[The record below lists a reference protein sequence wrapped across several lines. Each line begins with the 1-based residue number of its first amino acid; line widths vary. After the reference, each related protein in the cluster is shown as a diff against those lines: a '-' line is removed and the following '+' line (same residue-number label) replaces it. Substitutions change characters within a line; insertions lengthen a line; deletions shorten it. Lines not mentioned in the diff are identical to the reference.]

1 MASQPTNSSLADR
14 YAQMSRIS
22 EMLDSLIGLDTATPS
37 GTFTTGPNR
46 GLPVAAMPP
55 SATPFRQKSGPRR
68 VSKVTAETARA
79 RADREARPAKQ
90 AERFARN
97 APKPPA
103 LLARADQTSSGPSQL
118 YGDPPMFPRGMTPEQ
133 LEKYMQESRGRLSK
147 SDTSPPKQPRPGP
160 RPAPYSTR
168 GVGEKMAAPVGRP
181 ETKAAPRR
189 QPIGPSAL
197 STTLSRIDATPA
209 SSIYRSAPG
218 LTAEDFRQAQETM
231 DLGQTQRAFD
241 IGYATQARQLADE
254 DIARTQAGYAAGD
267 EAFRQ
272 RMAELDADAYAK
284 HMAAQRAGRRAATA
298 TGRASQAADAMGN
311 QYYFDPLAAFGRAMG
326 FGQ

>member
-79 RADREARPAKQ
+79 RAERAGRPAKL

-97 APKPPA
+97 APKPPS
-103 LLARADQTSSGPSQL
+103 LLAREEP
-118 YGDPPMFPRGMTPEQ
+118 TPTTA
-133 LEKYMQESRGRLSK
+133 KPAAK
-147 SDTSPPKQPRPGP
+147 GP

>member
-1 MASQPTNSSLADR
+1 MASNPPTSTLADR
-14 YAQMSRIS
+14 YQEQMARIS
-22 EMLDSLIGLDTATPS
+22 SILDELLGINTSATPTPS
-37 GTFTTGPNR
+37 ATFTSGPNR

-68 VSKVTAETARA
+68 SSKVTSETRAARTARA
-79 RADREARPAKQ
+79 ERPAKL

-103 LLARADQTSSGPSQL
+103 LLARDTQPTAKTKPSA
-118 YGDPPMFPRGMTPEQ
+118 
-133 LEKYMQESRGRLSK
+133 RL
-147 SDTSPPKQPRPGP
+147 
-160 RPAPYSTR
+160 APYSTR
-168 GVGEKMAAPVGRP
+168 SRAPEPAAPIGKLETRP
-181 ETKAAPRR
+181 APRR
-189 QPIGPSAL
+189 QPVAPSAL
-197 STTLSRIDATPA
+197 SQTLGRINAAPA

-218 LTAEDFRQAQETM
+218 LTAEDFRQAQETI

-311 QYYFDPLAAFGRAMG
+311 QYFFDPLAAFGRAMG

>member
-22 EMLDSLIGLDTATPS
+22 EMLDSLLGLDTATPS

-79 RADREARPAKQ
+79 RTERAGRPAKL

-97 APKPPA
+97 APKPPS
-103 LLARADQTSSGPSQL
+103 LLAREEP
-118 YGDPPMFPRGMTPEQ
+118 TPT
-133 LEKYMQESRGRLSK
+133 KAK
-147 SDTSPPKQPRPGP
+147 PAAKGP

-197 STTLSRIDATPA
+197 STTLSRINAAPA

>member
-22 EMLDSLIGLDTATPS
+22 EMLDSLLGLDTATPS

-79 RADREARPAKQ
+79 RTERAGRPAKL

-97 APKPPA
+97 APKPPS
-103 LLARADQTSSGPSQL
+103 LLAREEP
-118 YGDPPMFPRGMTPEQ
+118 TPT
-133 LEKYMQESRGRLSK
+133 KAK
-147 SDTSPPKQPRPGP
+147 PAAKGP

-197 STTLSRIDATPA
+197 STTLSRIDAAPA

>member
-1 MASQPTNSSLADR
+1 MASTPSPSTPDSKYDIT
-14 YAQMSRIS
+14 SRIS
-22 EMLDSLIGLDTATPS
+22 KLLEKYFANQPTGTQPS
-37 GTFTTGPNR
+37 AVFTSGPNV
-46 GLPVAAMPP
+46 GLPVSAMPP

-68 VSKVTAETARA
+68 ISKVTAETARA
-79 RADREARPAKQ
+79 RAERAARPAKQ

-97 APKPPA
+97 APKPPS
-103 LLARADQTSSGPSQL
+103 LLARADPTSSGPSQL
-118 YGDPPMFPRGMTPEQ
+118 YRDPPMFPRGMTPEQ
-133 LEKYMQESRGRLSK
+133 LEKYLQESRARLSK
-147 SDTSPPKQPRPGP
+147 SDTSPSKQPRPGP

-168 GVGEKMAAPVGRP
+168 KSKPAAPKVQPEARP
-181 ETKAAPRR
+181 ASRSRPVA
-189 QPIGPSAL
+189 PSAL
-197 STTLSRIDATPA
+197 SETLGRINAAPA

-218 LTAEDFRQAQETM
+218 LTAEDFWQAQETM

-272 RMAELDADAYAK
+272 RMAELDKDAIAK
-284 HMAAQRAGRRAATA
+284 QLAAQKAARRAASA
-298 TGRASQAADAMGN
+298 FGVARESADAMGR
-311 QYYFDPLAAFGRAMG
+311 YVPFDPLASFGRMIG

>member
-22 EMLDSLIGLDTATPS
+22 EMLDSLLGLDTATPS

-79 RADREARPAKQ
+79 RTERAGRPAKL

-97 APKPPA
+97 APKPPS
-103 LLARADQTSSGPSQL
+103 LLAREEP
-118 YGDPPMFPRGMTPEQ
+118 TPT
-133 LEKYMQESRGRLSK
+133 KAK
-147 SDTSPPKQPRPGP
+147 PAAKGP

>member
-22 EMLDSLIGLDTATPS
+22 EMLDSLLGLDTATPS

-79 RADREARPAKQ
+79 RADRAARPAKM

-103 LLARADQTSSGPSQL
+103 LLAREEPAPTKAKPAA
-118 YGDPPMFPRGMTPEQ
+118 T
-133 LEKYMQESRGRLSK
+133 
-147 SDTSPPKQPRPGP
+147 GP

-197 STTLSRIDATPA
+197 SQTLGRINATPA
-209 SSIYRSAPG
+209 SSIYQGAPG
-218 LTAEDFRQAQETM
+218 LTREDYRQAQEMM
-231 DLGQTQRAFD
+231 DRAQEQRAFD
-241 IGYATQARQLADE
+241 IGYATQARQLGEE
-254 DIARTQAGYAAGD
+254 DIARTQAKY
-267 EAFRQ
+267 RQ
-272 RMAELDADAYAK
+272 DDLDFANYMALLDQDILDK
-284 HMAAQRAGRRAATA
+284 QLAAQKAARRAASA
-298 TGRASQAADAMGN
+298 VGVARESADAMGR
-311 QYYFDPLAAFGRAMG
+311 YVPFDPLASFGRMIG

>member
-22 EMLDSLIGLDTATPS
+22 EMLDSLLGLDTATPS

-79 RADREARPAKQ
+79 RTERAGRPAKL

-103 LLARADQTSSGPSQL
+103 LLARAEPAPTKAKPAA
-118 YGDPPMFPRGMTPEQ
+118 
-133 LEKYMQESRGRLSK
+133 
-147 SDTSPPKQPRPGP
+147 PGP

-197 STTLSRIDATPA
+197 STTLSRIDAAPA